1 MKTIAFFNNKG
12 GVGKTTLTCNIAAN
26 LAKEKNARVLVID
39 ADPQCNTTQ
48 LVLPESTW
56 GPLYS
61 DELPSSQSS
70 TTLMNFLSPLE
81 EGDANPL
88 LESAPLTAE
97 ENRFGV
103 DLIAGHPRLSLIE
116 DILSA
121 AWKDAT
127 AGDLGGLR
135 RTKWLYHVIR
145 YFNDRYDYAF
155 IDVGPSLGAL
165 NRSILLECDNFVTP
179 MAADIFSILG
189 VRNIRQWISKW
200 LSTYNT
206 GRELAEK
213 NVPGAFARH
222 FAGDDVRIQDGFI
235 GYTVQQ
241 YITKSKEGVRRP
253 TAAFENI
260 LNDLPAEIMDSLGH
274 YRDPA
279 LSEDDLHLGDVPSM
293 YSLVPLAQSRNCP
306 ISELKS
312 SDGLAGGQY
321 KQQEQYVSVID
332 GVASAL
338 ETNLKAEVSE

>member
-26 LAKEKNARVLVID
+26 LAKEKNVRVLVID

-48 LVLPESTW
+48 LILPESVW
-56 GPLYS
+56 GPLYAEGHG
-61 DELPSSQSS
+61 DGRKS
-70 TTLMNFLSPLE
+70 TTLMDFLSPLE
-81 EGDANPL
+81 EGDADPL
-88 LESAPLTAE
+88 LNADPISGA

-121 AWKDAT
+121 AWKDASS
-127 AGDLGGLR
+127 GDLGGLR
-135 RTKWLYHVIR
+135 RTKWLYHVTR
-145 YFNDRYDYAF
+145 HFADRYDYAF

-189 VRNIRQWISKW
+189 VRNIRQWIDKW
-200 LSTYNT
+200 LSTYST
-206 GRELAEK
+206 GRRLAEE
-213 NVPGAFARH
+213 NVPGVFARY
-222 FAGDDVRIQDGFI
+222 FDDEGVRIREGFA

-260 LNDLPAEIMDSLGH
+260 LNDLPGEITESLGK
-274 YRDPA
+274 YRDPKID
-279 LSEDDLHLGDVPSM
+279 EDGLHLGDVPSM

-306 ISELKS
+306 ISELRS
-312 SDGLAGGQY
+312 ADGLAGGQY

-332 GVASAL
+332 GVASTLTANL
-338 ETNLKAEVSE
+338 EAGGDE